1 MSNMFLNE
9 IKAGCLSLWKL
20 YGILP
25 SVAAAQAA
33 LESGW
38 GSSSLAAKYNN
49 LFGIK
54 GAGVSLPTTEYY
66 DGKTPIGIVDSFR
79 VYPNWNT
86 SILDYGAFLT
96 NYGNKPN
103 RYDGA
108 IGLRDSTAQI
118 TAIWKAGYATDPQY
132 VAKIVATINANNL
145 SEWDNEILNS
155 SSNSNNI
162 GTNTNQIK
170 VIGLADDTKRLNVP
184 KFQQKYASIYLAN
197 KIHGFAKG
205 GIELNSIPQG
215 HIDSIYNSLI
225 TDFKI
230 PAAQVKKMNAT
241 TIHVIGLADDTQRNW
256 VPQFQKKYAGIYL
269 ANDVNGNFHQTIEL
283 NNIPTGSDAAVIR
296 KSLAEDFKIPEHQIK

>member
-1 MSNMFLNE
+1 MSNTQQFLNE

-86 SILDYGAFLT
+86 SILDYGVFLN

-132 VAKIVATINANNL
+132 VSKIVATINANG
-145 SEWDNEILNS
+145 LNS
-155 SSNSNNI
+155 WDKEVLDGNAAEVPPSSGWVRKPESATFYPN
-162 GTNTNQIK
+162 
-170 VIGLADDTKRLNVP
+170 
-184 KFQQKYASIYLAN
+184 
-197 KIHGFAKG
+197 
-205 GIELNSIPQG
+205 
-215 HIDSIYNSLI
+215 
-225 TDFKI
+225 
-230 PAAQVKKMNAT
+230 T
-241 TIHVIGLADDTQRNW
+241 TINIRNQPSRSGIVVGQYNNGEFVVYDSYVVNDGHVWISYISFGGERRYMAIRTHNGT
-256 VPQFQKKYAGIYL
+256 AGPL
-269 ANDVNGNFHQTIEL
+269 W
-283 NNIPTGSDAAVIR
+283 GSIR
-296 KSLAEDFKIPEHQIK
+296 